1 MRSPEKALFDYFYAL
16 SESHGLPTFDYLPAE
31 KETAYPFIYIGQ
43 TQTQGQNNKY
53 SRSDHIFLTIDVWG
67 DKKQR
72 KTVSEI
78 ADGLFNCAIGRI
90 KTAEYEFY
98 GRSNQQ
104 SKQMMI
110 DTSVPNTVYQRGH
123 IEIEMEVVL

>member
-1 MRSPEKALFDYFYAL
+1 MKSPEQSLFDYFYSL
-16 SESHGLPTFDYLPAE
+16 CLKHNLPTFDYLPVE
-31 KETAYPFIYIGQ
+31 SESTYPFVYIGQ

-53 SRSDHIFLTIDVWG
+53 SRSDHIFLTLDVWG
-67 DKKQR
+67 SKKQR

>member
-1 MRSPEKALFDYFYAL
+1 MKSPEQSLFDYFYSL
-16 SESHGLPTFDYLPAE
+16 CLKHNLPTFDYLPVE
-31 KETAYPFIYIGQ
+31 SESTYPFVYIGQ

-53 SRSDHIFLTIDVWG
+53 SRSDHIFLTLDVWG
-67 DKKQR
+67 SKKQR

-78 ADGLFNCAIGRI
+78 ADGLFNCAIGKI
-90 KTAEYEFY
+90 QTAEYEFY

>member
-1 MRSPEKALFDYFYAL
+1 MKSPEQSLFDYFYSL

-31 KETAYPFIYIGQ
+31 SETPYPFVYIGQ

-67 DKKQR
+67 SKKQR

-104 SKQMMI
+104 SKHMMI

>member
-1 MRSPEKALFDYFYAL
+1 MRSPEKALFDYFYSL
-16 SESHGLPTFDYLPAE
+16 SLTHGLPTFDYLPAE
-31 KETAYPFIYIGQ
+31 SETSCPFIYIGQ

-67 DKKQR
+67 SKKQR

>member
-1 MRSPEKALFDYFYAL
+1 MRSPEKALFDYFYSL
-16 SESHGLPTFDYLPAE
+16 SQKHDLPTFDYLPAE
-31 KETAYPFIYIGQ
+31 SETSYPFVYIGQ
-43 TQTQGQNNKY
+43 TQTQGHNNKY

-67 DKKQR
+67 SKKQR

-104 SKQMMI
+104 SKHMVI